1 MMKELNEATNTI
13 DGYKVRMNEYEDKLI
28 SLCNEQ
34 QEEDNERFN
43 EIQEVRLKLL
53 EEIKE
58 KNNL

>member
-13 DGYKVRMNEYEDKLI
+13 DGYKVRMNEYQDKLI